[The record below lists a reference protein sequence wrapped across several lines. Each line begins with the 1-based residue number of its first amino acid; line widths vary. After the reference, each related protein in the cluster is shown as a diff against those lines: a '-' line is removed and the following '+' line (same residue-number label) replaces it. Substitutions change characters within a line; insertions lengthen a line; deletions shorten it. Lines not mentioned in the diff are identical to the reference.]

1 MDEIKLAKVSYQLN
15 QCDRVNCS
23 QGHYTATIVE
33 HLAGMR
39 WKDCDSSDLG
49 GWPFENRWDGC
60 FTWGRGKTTGYSAPT
75 YICSSFAGSSHLL

>member
-39 WKDCDSSDLG
+39 
-49 GWPFENRWDGC
+49 
-60 FTWGRGKTTGYSAPT
+60 
-75 YICSSFAGSSHLL
+75 